1 MSRHV
6 PDRTM
11 LEEGPLQLQGKG
23 IEPVVRSEGLYFG
36 CIQADACLIGERVN
50 FLVHGGVNEQT
61 VV

>member
-1 MSRHV
+1 
-6 PDRTM
+6 M

-50 FLVHGGVNEQT
+50 FLVHGGAN
-61 VV
+61 